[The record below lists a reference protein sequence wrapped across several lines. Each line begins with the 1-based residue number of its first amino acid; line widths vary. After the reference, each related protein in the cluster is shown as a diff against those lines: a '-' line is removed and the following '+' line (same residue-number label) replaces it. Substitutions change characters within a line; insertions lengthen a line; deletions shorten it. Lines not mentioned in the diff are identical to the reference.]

1 MTSLTERSRL
11 TADDRCDRCGAQAY
25 VQAELLAGAELLFCA
40 HHARQ
45 YQDKLRGIAIVIHDE
60 TSRLAEALT
69 SAAAVSGAAR
79 Y

>member
-1 MTSLTERSRL
+1 MTSLTQRSRL

-25 VQAELLAGAELLFCA
+25 VQVELLAGAELLFCA

-45 YQDKLRGIAIVIHDE
+45 YQEKLREVAIVIHDE
-60 TSRLAEALT
+60 TSRLAAALT
-69 SAAAVSGAAR
+69 SAGAVSGAAR